1 MENNKRKNG
10 STYMTAKGVEMRQ
23 INLAV
28 RADVADKFDAMCD
41 GLSRS
46 VIFTQLVNEKAAENN
61 INERLNSH
69 QVQPTYSILTGE

>member
-46 VIFTQLVNEKAAENN
+46 VIFTQLVNEKMASANIKGEEPKAE
-61 INERLNSH
+61 IN
-69 QVQPTYSILTGE
+69 YSILTGE

>member
-1 MENNKRKNG
+1 MEKENKRKNG

-28 RADVADKFDAMCD
+28 RADIADKFDAMCD

-46 VIFTQLVNEKAAENN
+46 VIFTQLINEKMASAN
-61 INERLNSH
+61 IKGEHPQDAVN
-69 QVQPTYSILTGE
+69 YSILTGE

>member
-10 STYMTAKGVEMRQ
+10 STYITAKGIKMCQ

-28 RADVADKFDAMCD
+28 RADVADKFDTLCG

-46 VIFTQLVNEKAAENN
+46 VIFTQLVNGKVATANIKGEETKAK
-61 INERLNSH
+61 IN
-69 QVQPTYSILTGE
+69 YSILTG